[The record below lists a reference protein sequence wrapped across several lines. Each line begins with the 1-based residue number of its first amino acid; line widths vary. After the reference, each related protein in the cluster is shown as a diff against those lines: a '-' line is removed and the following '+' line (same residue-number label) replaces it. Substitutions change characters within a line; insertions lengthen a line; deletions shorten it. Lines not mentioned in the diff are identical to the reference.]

1 LKQKQFKALV
11 ICNPPAERNGRFRA
25 GRHWPTGKTEEWI
38 SEETLKALQD
48 DKMDESLQKMVGG
61 NLVEGKQSRSFFI
74 VQILDERY
82 VEVADTK
89 PAESSLAPVPSPAS
103 QVVSPED
110 IFDLR
115 RSISRLGE
123 RTERLEDGISQ
134 ANQENQFLIN
144 QNDSLR
150 SDLAAKDKELAD
162 LRAMLEKQTS
172 PTT

>member
-38 SEETLKALQD
+38 SEETLKALQN
-48 DKMDESLQKMVGG
+48 DKMDESLQKMADGK
-61 NLVEGKQSRSFFI
+61 LVEGKQSRSFFI
-74 VQILDERY
+74 VQIMDERE

-89 PAESSLAPVPSPAS
+89 PAEPSSTPAVNPAS
-103 QVVSPED
+103 HVSPED
-110 IFDLR
+110 IFELR
-115 RSISRLGE
+115 RAMSGLYE
-123 RTERLEDGISQ
+123 RTERLEGRLSRSSETNE
-134 ANQENQFLIN
+134 ALIKN
-144 QNDSLR
+144 NDSLR
-150 SDLAAKDKELAD
+150 DELSAKDKELAA